1 MKCQHGFQNLQCVR
15 IFFDDTTIAATTEE
29 ELLES
34 LESYFQHT
42 AAGKIHL
49 QPSKCIFCPEK
60 LPLIG
65 RLIGPNSIEI
75 DPARLGPLRDIRA
88 PQSKKELHSFLG
100 FAQYF

>member
-29 ELLES
+29 ELLEN

-42 AAGKIHL
+42 AA
-49 QPSKCIFCPEK
+49 SKCIFCPEK

-75 DPARLGPLRDIRA
+75 DPARLGPLKDIRA